1 MAERRRLL
9 AFRLADVPD
18 DVIVEEMRRRSIDFD
33 LSSLPGSALAR
44 ELVRRRKS
52 RPAGRPAH
60 PMRDC
65 ILAER
70 AVGVSAAE
78 LARRHRV
85 SVRTISRIVSIAR
98 RALAP
103 VGSGGVRDA

>member
-1 MAERRRLL
+1 VRQNTAEAERRSLMTY
-9 AFRLADVPD
+9 RLADVPD
-18 DVIVEEMRRRSIDFD
+18 DVIAEEMRRRNIDFD
-33 LSSLPGSALAR
+33 LSFLPGSVLAR

-52 RPAGRPAH
+52 RPAGRPAN

-70 AVGVSAAE
+70 AMGVSAAE

-85 SVRTISRIVSIAR
+85 SVRTISRIVSGKSA
-98 RALAP
+98 
-103 VGSGGVRDA
+103 SK